1 MNNKFSNFTKEELT
15 ELLKSSTSI
24 SEVFKKND
32 AKISG
37 ANYKVLLRECKKRGI
52 ESEYLSLAKRGVKM
66 PNVKSNVNIF
76 DIYGEENIF
85 CENSN
90 VSRNSI
96 KRWIIRKNLVEY
108 KCRCGIEGT
117 WQGKDLILELEHKN
131 GVSNDNRLENIEF
144 LCPNCHSQTKTY
156 SGRNIKRA
164 KKNIKIENKK
174 EENEIKRNLLVTER
188 KEFLD
193 TLDATKYG
201 WVKKVQNEWSMSHT
215 QIKRWIKLNYP
226 EFKYFERNKP
236 M

>member
-96 KRWIIRKNLVEY
+96 KRWIIR
-108 KCRCGIEGT
+108 
-117 WQGKDLILELEHKN
+117 KDLILELEHKN